1 MKGFFSTFSILLRNL
16 EVTGY
21 SCQLLSFF
29 YFCDCLVEKSL
40 EAKALKEFP
49 LQSAISHISLNWKV
63 N

>member
-1 MKGFFSTFSILLRNL
+1 MKGFFLHFFHFTEKLRSYWLFLSTA
-16 EVTGY
+16 E
-21 SCQLLSFF
+21 FF